1 MDYLVLQNIIYLGLE
16 MEKAILT
23 KGLNDELLEKKF
35 YFQVYY
41 FKNT

>member
-1 MDYLVLQNIIYLGLE
+1 MDYLVLQNIPYLGLE
-16 MEKAILT
+16 GGKAILE
-23 KGLNDELLEKKF
+23 KGLNDEPLEKKF